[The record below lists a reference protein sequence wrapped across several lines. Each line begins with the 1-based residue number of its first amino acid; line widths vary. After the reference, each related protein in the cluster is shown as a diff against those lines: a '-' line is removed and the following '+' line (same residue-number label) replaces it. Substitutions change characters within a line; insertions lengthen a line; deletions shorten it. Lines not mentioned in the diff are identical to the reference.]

1 MFSLNKKYD
10 WEKRLKKNLIKK
22 QITRFE
28 YDYFL
33 KLIKKYNINI
43 RISASI
49 IDLKFNSFI
58 KEFMRNL
65 PFNLQNREH
74 FFGWLDE
81 FILSY
86 LYVKLKKESIKIQL
100 NYIKFN
106 KWNLILNSEIFIS
119 HYQDPTSYLFKKLKN
134 KKDFIRL
141 KNEIQIYNEF
151 LKDYNEKI

>member
-1 MFSLNKKYD
+1 
-10 WEKRLKKNLIKK
+10 
-22 QITRFE
+22 
-28 YDYFL
+28 
-33 KLIKKYNINI
+33 
-43 RISASI
+43 
-49 IDLKFNSFI
+49 
-58 KEFMRNL
+58 MRNL